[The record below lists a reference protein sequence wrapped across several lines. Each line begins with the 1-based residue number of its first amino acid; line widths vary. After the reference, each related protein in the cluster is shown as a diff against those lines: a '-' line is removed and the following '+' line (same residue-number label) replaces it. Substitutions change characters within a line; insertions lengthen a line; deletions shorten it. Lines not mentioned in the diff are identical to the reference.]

1 MKQMKISLYKFLAL
15 QDQEQYDL
23 VFNEG
28 VFIDYK
34 IEGNQRFALYAIDM
48 FFVEVEYDN
57 QKNIIIDKKAFVAGV
72 ILNKYSNLK

>member
-1 MKQMKISLYKFLAL
+1 MKISLYKFLAL